1 MYAYILWE
9 KNQKSNLFQGQIVF
23 GNPPSLQAIH
33 QLEKKKRGSNRKHFG
48 LAMAFLL
55 SQIGLA
61 EICVSDTRMYMC
73 VCVCV

>member
-33 QLEKKKRGSNRKHFG
+33 QLEKKKKEAVTENI
-48 LAMAFLL
+48 L
-55 SQIGLA
+55 
-61 EICVSDTRMYMC
+61 D
-73 VCVCV
+73 